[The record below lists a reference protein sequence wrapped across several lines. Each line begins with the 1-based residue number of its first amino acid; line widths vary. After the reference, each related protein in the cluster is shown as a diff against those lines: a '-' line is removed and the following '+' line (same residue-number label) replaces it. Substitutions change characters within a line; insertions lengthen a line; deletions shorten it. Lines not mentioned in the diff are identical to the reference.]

1 MKKNILYGGSFRRSN
16 TNNETKSE
24 LNLDKWFQKIATS
37 HKITSVV
44 PCCPCPTTVPVR
56 LNRAEDTDVLEFWDC
71 TLETP
76 AWDAISLSDLALT
89 NLTVATIVSNGTVI
103 GMSSPIVQG
112 HGNAVAVNVT
122 GAVTAAQLARGY
134 ITSTSAAAVTITLPT
149 ATLLATALNAGAGDR
164 FQFVVDNSA
173 GANTVTIDLT
183 GTGISVN
190 TPAITGGATLTVSVA
205 NAVAI
210 FELVFLSGTTAKIL
224 RIA

>member
-1 MKKNILYGGSFRRSN
+1 ML
-16 TNNETKSE
+16 
-24 LNLDKWFQKIATS
+24 TS
-37 HKITSVV
+37 HNVAYTI
-44 PCCPCPTTVPVR
+44 PCCACPDAVPVR

-71 TLETP
+71 SLETP
-76 AWDAISLSDLALT
+76 AWTALALSDLELT
-89 NLTVATIVSNGTVI
+89 NLSVTSIVSNGAVI
-103 GMSSPIVQG
+103 EMNSPIVQG
-112 HGNAVAVNVT
+112 HGNAVAMDVT
-122 GAVTAAQLARGY
+122 GVLTAAQLARGY

-149 ATLLATALNAGAGDR
+149 ATLAATALGAGAGDR
-164 FQFVVDNSA
+164 FQFLVDNSA